1 MTQVYPIS
9 CIECR
14 RRKIKCNK
22 INPCN
27 QCVKKGIEC
36 EYPAKFRSIEINELI
51 EEDALKVP
59 ANLIKNLS
67 TNRKNSSNNNNAT
80 QIKIEDN
87 FGLAV
92 NKSKTDSPISTSDNN
107 MKIPLPSSIT
117 IPKEKESTE
126 ISFTNVNSKKN
137 RVKDEKI
144 PNQQGEIASKKRDVT
159 KLESTDDILLAL
171 KKENETLKLKLKDMK
186 LRTRQARIEN
196 KLNSSSYIR
205 KFISNEN
212 NEVIGGISNHDLD
225 KNNERYYGPNSTQFM
240 ISNTNSDKIH
250 LNDFDNFMKVKR
262 QIRQKRNLPLLLVE
276 RNTPASTPDSNSPAS
291 LLSSSSDSANNQDQ
305 TINNNTTTT
314 TTRER
319 DNSSPQ
325 SSTSNNNMN
334 KKQINKSL
342 ANSKENIDLII
353 KVVKRFSHLRNYY
366 STFIDMNKVI
376 KFLNNYNNI
385 KEWNNDDDL
394 LLIITI
400 IITTLRSL
408 PENDKLITDNKLN
421 FLALREPLYKQYR
434 NLKNGIRTDTLTCL
448 QSFILEC
455 EDLFYCDFIEK
466 SWNLLFRIVCSSY
479 SLGLHVYDKSI
490 IEVLKNVDTSSSN
503 NNESNNNSSKKKGSI
518 NGSIANAP
526 MMGFTNNIS
535 PINLAEK
542 HPRAAVWFVIN
553 FLSATLCS
561 VLGRPNPV
569 TFSFSPLLKNYQIR
583 LNYKIAISELIK
595 RSTNMLI
602 ESYKIDID
610 YKLVCNI
617 DEEFVNEAIV
627 YEKILSDTRALRV
640 SRSRDKTKPC
650 QITLPVMEP
659 SYRSNKKSNNNGSSA
674 SNTTNTN
681 DNNNNYSAPMRSLSH
696 IRLSELLNDCPLDIR
711 FPILVPCKIC
721 KENDENCLITS
732 DGDTLSDLILI
743 YGNRAK
749 FHQHFMNEN
758 DQSKLACIDSI
769 STLFIH
775 FFIHLRIRH

>member
-1 MTQVYPIS
+1 
-9 CIECR
+9 
-14 RRKIKCNK
+14 
-22 INPCN
+22 
-27 QCVKKGIEC
+27 
-36 EYPAKFRSIEINELI
+36 
-51 EEDALKVP
+51 
-59 ANLIKNLS
+59 
-67 TNRKNSSNNNNAT
+67 
-80 QIKIEDN
+80 
-87 FGLAV
+87 
-92 NKSKTDSPISTSDNN
+92 
-107 MKIPLPSSIT
+107 
-117 IPKEKESTE
+117 
-126 ISFTNVNSKKN
+126 
-137 RVKDEKI
+137 
-144 PNQQGEIASKKRDVT
+144 
-159 KLESTDDILLAL
+159 
-171 KKENETLKLKLKDMK
+171 
-186 LRTRQARIEN
+186 
-196 KLNSSSYIR
+196 
-205 KFISNEN
+205 
-212 NEVIGGISNHDLD
+212 
-225 KNNERYYGPNSTQFM
+225 
-240 ISNTNSDKIH
+240 
-250 LNDFDNFMKVKR
+250 
-262 QIRQKRNLPLLLVE
+262 
-276 RNTPASTPDSNSPAS
+276 
-291 LLSSSSDSANNQDQ
+291 
-305 TINNNTTTT
+305 
-314 TTRER
+314 
-319 DNSSPQ
+319 
-325 SSTSNNNMN
+325 MN
-334 KKQINKSL
+334 KKQMNRSL

-366 STFIDMNKVI
+366 STFIDTNTVI
-376 KFLNNYNNI
+376 EFLNNYNNI

-421 FLALREPLYKQYR
+421 FLTLREPLYKQYR

-448 QSFILEC
+448 QSYILEC

-466 SWNLLFRIVCSSY
+466 SWSLLFRIVCSSY

-503 NNESNNNSSKKKGSI
+503 SKDNNSNNK
-518 NGSIANAP
+518 NGSNSNGNANNTP
-526 MMGFTNNIS
+526 MMGSTNNIN
-535 PINLAEK
+535 PIILVNK

-561 VLGRPNPV
+561 ILGRPNPV

-595 RSTNMLI
+595 RSTNLLI

-659 SYRSNKKSNNNGSSA
+659 SYRSNKKLDNNNGTH
-674 SNTTNTN
+674 SND

-711 FPILVPCKIC
+711 FPILIPCKIC
-721 KENDENCLITS
+721 KENEENCLMTS
-732 DGDTLSDLILI
+732 DGDTLADLILI

-758 DQSKLACIDSI
+758 DQSKFACIDSL
-769 STLFIH
+769 LFI
-775 FFIHLRIRH
+775 LL